1 MQSMTRAAQTR
12 CNLSKHER
20 QRQVRADAFSRRS
33 RTDSL
38 APSPVK
44 LAREDVEL
52 INGLVRG
59 DRTAVSTAL
68 LAIAG
73 IGAGELRRKAVL
85 ARVAEA
91 ASRAQAE
98 GAISARRSEQISRHV
113 RRALALVR
121 PAALTG

>member
-1 MQSMTRAAQTR
+1 MQSMTRTAQTR
-12 CNLSKHER
+12 CHLSKHER
-20 QRQVRADAFSRRS
+20 QRRARAEAFSRRS
-33 RTDSL
+33 RTESL

-44 LAREDVEL
+44 LGPEDVEL
-52 INGLVRG
+52 IDRLVRG

-73 IGAGELRRKAVL
+73 IGGGEPRRKAVL

-98 GAISARRSEQISRHV
+98 GAISAPPAEQIARHV
-113 RRALALVR
+113 RRALNADGR
-121 PAALTG
+121 ALTA